1 MNTLQRTIPAGS
13 LDDLKLT
20 LALVRNNEIATRVLT
35 QRAMLLLNCGVALGL
50 RQPLMLNSG
59 SKEVLH

>member
-35 QRAMLLLNCGVALGL
+35 QRAMLLLNCGVGA